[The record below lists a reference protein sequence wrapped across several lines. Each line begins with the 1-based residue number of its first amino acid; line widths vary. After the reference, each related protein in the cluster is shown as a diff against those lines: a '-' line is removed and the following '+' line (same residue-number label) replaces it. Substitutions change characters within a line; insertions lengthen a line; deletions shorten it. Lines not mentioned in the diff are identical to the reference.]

1 MRIYYI
7 SSFPKFDDE
16 ETFMFYSS
24 KGMIVIRSKSHI
36 ARVNEIFKIDDSNI
50 DQYAISRGFDKVL
63 EVVNDGEYDDSK
75 TIWEENFSSGYWKN
89 KVHNTVNI
97 TKGELFKKVRYRII
111 VDNTINSCISEL
123 AEIDYE

>member
-7 SSFPKFDDE
+7 SPFPKFDDE

-63 EVVNDGEYDDSK
+63 EVVKDSEYDDSK
-75 TIWEENFSSGYWKN
+75 TIWEENFTTGYWKN
-89 KVHNTVNI
+89 KVHNTVNR

-123 AEIDYE
+123 ADIDYE

>member
-63 EVVNDGEYDDSK
+63 EVVKDSEYDDSK
-75 TIWEENFSSGYWKN
+75 TIWEENFSTGYWRN
-89 KVHNTVNI
+89 KVHNTVNR

-123 AEIDYE
+123 ADIDYE

>member
-7 SSFPKFDDE
+7 LSFPKFDDE

-36 ARVNEIFKIDDSNI
+36 ARVNEIFKIDDSSI

-63 EVVNDGEYDDSK
+63 EVVKDDEYDDSK
-75 TIWEENFSSGYWKN
+75 TIWEENFTTGYWKN
-89 KVHNTVNI
+89 KVHNTVNR

>member
-89 KVHNTVNI
+89 KVHNIVNI
-97 TKGELFKKVRYRII
+97 TKGKLFKKVRYRII

>member
-7 SSFPKFDDE
+7 LSFPKFDDE

-63 EVVNDGEYDDSK
+63 EVVKDGEYDDSK
-75 TIWEENFSSGYWKN
+75 TIWEENFTTGYWKN
-89 KVHNTVNI
+89 KVHNTVNR

-111 VDNTINSCISEL
+111 IDNTINSCISEL